1 MRKNRWLWGVGAS
14 IAFFIVNLFV
24 LSGLGQY
31 LFAGDPF
38 TLSFHT
44 FTYMGLT
51 VLCGVIVTAAL
62 MLWDKLNEVLQE
74 VRALQAQQWQEP

>member
-14 IAFFIVNLFV
+14 IVFFIVNLFV

-31 LFAGDPF
+31 LFAGD
-38 TLSFHT
+38 
-44 FTYMGLT
+44 
-51 VLCGVIVTAAL
+51 GVIVTAAL

-74 VRALQAQQWQEP
+74 VRALQAQQRQEP